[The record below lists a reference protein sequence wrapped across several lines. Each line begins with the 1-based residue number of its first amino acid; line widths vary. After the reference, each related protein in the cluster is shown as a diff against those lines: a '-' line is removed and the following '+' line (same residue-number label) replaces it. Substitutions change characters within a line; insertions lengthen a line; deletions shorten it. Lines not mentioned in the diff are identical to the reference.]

1 MAIRNI
7 AWCPGDT
14 LSSVHLVGPYL
25 GLIRRLISDGEG
37 YFRGK
42 QTEGVRLKNPEA
54 AFDLASIAHRIDSG
68 LASTRPIG

>member
-1 MAIRNI
+1 
-7 AWCPGDT
+7 
-14 LSSVHLVGPYL
+14 VGPYL

-54 AFDLASIAHRIDSG
+54 AFDLASTAHRIDSG